1 MCLKLKRV
9 RASCI
14 RLTNTAPAH
23 SFYLSPKD
31 AASWPQPPTDT
42 QRSVCSSLL
51 WFRCFAAAQHPVR
64 PCTSAEVPSEKWNRE
79 LHHLWE
85 TLPPPHHHHAA
96 HMWLTAQLV
105 WLQTAHQD
113 CTWDELTSFTV
124 LHFDSHSCVYL
135 QGASQKHTRWRRDA
149 VVSAVT
155 SQKQGCGFDSVGW
168 CLCVAFACSPCT
180 WMSTLYSA
188 AVVVREFMKG
198 LELKL
203 TDCSLHTKLC
213 LVHTMH
219 RNDRRFYTAAGSQQ
233 AGGKKGGIQGEVDAA
248 GRYVHRWGC
257 ENTFSRNSF
266 QHWVHRRQRRAKI
279 FIFHLN
285 ISPSLPSLRRRHSV
299 WFRDMK
305 QAVETAFRWSW
316 SMSAGLTC
324 RRLSVPHV
332 VLSET
337 EPDTPVSFHFY
348 FLFVMNHKRERG
360 SQQIRDTSY
369 QI

>member
-1 MCLKLKRV
+1 MLHHDLSHLQTHSAQSVVLYFDLDALPLLNILYAPAQVPRSHL
-9 RASCI
+9 RSETESCTI
-14 RLTNTAPAH
+14 CEKHSPHPTTSTLHTCDWLHSSCGCKRLTRTAQET
-23 SFYLSPKD
+23 
-31 AASWPQPPTDT
+31 SWPP
-42 QRSVCSSLL
+42 
-51 WFRCFAAAQHPVR
+51 
-64 PCTSAEVPSEKWNRE
+64 
-79 LHHLWE
+79 
-85 TLPPPHHHHAA
+85 
-96 HMWLTAQLV
+96 
-105 WLQTAHQD
+105 LQ
-113 CTWDELTSFTV
+113 SFTLTLTPV
-124 LHFDSHSCVYL
+124 FISREHLKNTPD
-135 QGASQKHTRWRRDA
+135 DA